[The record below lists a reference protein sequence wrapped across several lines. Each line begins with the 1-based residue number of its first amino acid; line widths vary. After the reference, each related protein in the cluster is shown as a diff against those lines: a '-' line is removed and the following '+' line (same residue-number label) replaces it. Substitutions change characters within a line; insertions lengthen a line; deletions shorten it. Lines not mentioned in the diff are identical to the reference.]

1 MKKKIPLQIDW
12 ASYLFAAAATILTW
26 LLVVRPPW
34 DPDLGWHIRNGED
47 VWHWG
52 APRGDLYSHTMAG
65 YPWVSHEWLTDSLMY
80 LVDHYWGLVAL
91 SAIFATI
98 TVGAYLV
105 AARVSRTRW
114 ESVGVSIIVAALV
127 AMSIVG
133 IRPQMLTLLGLA
145 VTLWLLF
152 RWRDDPKNKLI
163 YWLPLVLLIWVN
175 LHGSFAI
182 GLFLMAVF
190 GVIELIKYLLR
201 RSNKFNIA
209 GRGLSLPELVQLIGV
224 GVASFAVTFINPYT
238 WRIYD
243 ELFRTI
249 FNSAVRQGINEW
261 LPVTFSHP
269 SSYNLIIY
277 TAFVMLLLVFSIRKV
292 DSTKVWIGGIF
303 LLLSISSW
311 RNMPLFPLV
320 TLPLLAEMIEVLAP
334 RGISYYLRSGWVI
347 LILLGLV
354 GYVGYDRYFAV
365 IPLSTNE
372 ALMGSQQNYPY
383 AAAQYIKQEQ
393 LPGRMFNEYNWG
405 GYLIWKL
412 PEKKVFIDGRMAIWQ
427 TKTQNVF
434 RDYLTISHA
443 ESGALELLDRYGVD
457 LVLTYTG
464 GSLGQYLPAHADNWQ
479 LVYQD
484 KLASI
489 FTRE

>member
-1 MKKKIPLQIDW
+1 
-12 ASYLFAAAATILTW
+12 
-26 LLVVRPPW
+26 
-34 DPDLGWHIRNGED
+34 
-47 VWHWG
+47 
-52 APRGDLYSHTMAG
+52 
-65 YPWVSHEWLTDSLMY
+65 
-80 LVDHYWGLVAL
+80 
-91 SAIFATI
+91 
-98 TVGAYLV
+98 
-105 AARVSRTRW
+105 
-114 ESVGVSIIVAALV
+114 
-127 AMSIVG
+127 
-133 IRPQMLTLLGLA
+133 
-145 VTLWLLF
+145 
-152 RWRDDPKNKLI
+152 
-163 YWLPLVLLIWVN
+163 
-175 LHGSFAI
+175 
-182 GLFLMAVF
+182 
-190 GVIELIKYLLR
+190 
-201 RSNKFNIA
+201 
-209 GRGLSLPELVQLIGV
+209 
-224 GVASFAVTFINPYT
+224 
-238 WRIYD
+238 
-243 ELFRTI
+243 
-249 FNSAVRQGINEW
+249 
-261 LPVTFSHP
+261 
-269 SSYNLIIY
+269 
-277 TAFVMLLLVFSIRKV
+277 MLLLVFSIRKV